1 VGGCFRGRGRGRG
14 YEDMGMGTAYEDPR
28 RTVGTVLLVVEGGEA
43 EAVEGFGD
51 GVVFVVVLLP

>member
-1 VGGCFRGRGRGRG
+1 
-14 YEDMGMGTAYEDPR
+14 MGMGTAYEDPR